1 MVKFWY
7 DFLGVRLKNIKANCM
22 LKSFQ
27 ISNFRLFQH
36 LEIGRLNRVNLI
48 VGKNNAGKST
58 FLEAVAL
65 YASNASP
72 SVFLD
77 LVESRQ
83 ENWVSE
89 AQPQLQNFTGNSIRH
104 LFFGHK
110 LPKIGEQ
117 GILMG
122 EVFSNI
128 KIHVTAAAYQN
139 KADDEDTV
147 RKVRISG
154 VQLDLFDEDP
164 SSFEVFL
171 VAEEGERT
179 RRLFRLDGEDMRGL
193 RRNAAIKLYQRQD
206 TEFKLICQ
214 IVSTANM
221 SNRKLAA
228 LWDLTSLTSLE
239 SEVISSL
246 GLIDRR
252 VSGVAFVEDISQRKS
267 EDNRIPLVKL
277 EGIDEP
283 LPLKSMGDGMTR
295 LFHIVVALVNAQ
307 NGLIL
312 IDEFENGLHWS
323 VQPNVWDIVFQLAE
337 KLNVQVFATTHSRDC
352 VQGFDSAWNKYPA
365 LGAFFRL
372 DAKDGSIRST
382 EYTAETL
389 TDAIDMDVEV
399 R

>member
-1 MVKFWY
+1 
-7 DFLGVRLKNIKANCM
+7 M

-27 ISNFRLFQH
+27 VSNFRLFKH

-89 AQPQLQNFTGNSIRH
+89 AQSQSQNFTGNSVRH

-117 GILMG
+117 GILIG
-122 EVFSNI
+122 EVPTNT
-128 KIHVTAAAYQN
+128 KIHISAAAYQN
-139 KADDEDTV
+139 KSDDEDTV
-147 RKVRISG
+147 RKIRISG

-171 VAEEGERT
+171 VAEEVERT
-179 RRLFRLDGEDMRGL
+179 RRLFRLDGEDMRSI
-193 RRNAAIKLYQRQD
+193 RRNSSVRLYQRQD
-206 TEFKLICQ
+206 IEPKLICQ
-214 IVSTANM
+214 AVSTGNM

-228 LWDLTSLTSLE
+228 LWDLTSLTNLE
-239 SEVISSL
+239 SDVISSL
-246 GLIDRR
+246 GIIDNR
-252 VSGVAFVEDISQRKS
+252 VSGVAFVEDINQNQKRTG
-267 EDNRIPLVKL
+267 ENRIPLIKL

-295 LFHIVVALVNAQ
+295 LFHIIVALVNAQ
-307 NGLIL
+307 NGLLL

-323 VQPNVWDIVFQLAE
+323 VQPTVWDIVFQLAE

-352 VQGFDSAWNKYPA
+352 VQGFDSAWNRYPT

-372 DAKDGSIRST
+372 DAKDGNIRST